1 MKHLLRYIRIVH
13 GTIYERFSLFRY
25 MFHLRFQRIFHPKTV
40 FLILTPE
47 HGNLGDHAIARAE
60 AELLESLKLPF
71 IEITGSKLVKLNQI
85 HRLNIMNGRTIL
97 INGGGNLGTLWFSVE
112 QLIRTIIIQN
122 PRSKIVILPS
132 TIYYEDSDLGRGELQ
147 KSAEIYNAHSNLLI
161 CLRERQSY
169 DIAIDLYRDVRLM
182 PDMAMYLDYSEPR
195 FERNGCILCLRSD
208 HERTLSEEERAS
220 VLSQATALFGDRICY
235 RDMIFGSRISPA
247 DREKALEQQF
257 EAFKRAELVITDR
270 LHGMIFCAITG
281 TPCIVLNSKSHKVR
295 GCYEWL
301 KHLDYI
307 RICDNI
313 AEIGSIYQSIPSG
326 PFSYDNHNLLPYY
339 SDLISDL
346 QRAKKHHG

>member
-1 MKHLLRYIRIVH
+1 MAQNMRNKY
-13 GTIYERFSLFRY
+13 
-25 MFHLRFQRIFHPKTV
+25 FQRIRLYWHIATKACCCLWERLSHPKSEYLV
-40 FLILTPE
+40 LTPE
-47 HGNLGDHAIARAE
+47 HGNLGDHAITQAEQRLLHAARFH
-60 AELLESLKLPF
+60 L
-71 IEITGSKLVKLNQI
+71 IEITGSELQKRRELGLL
-85 HRLNIMNGRTIL
+85 RLMNGRTIF

-122 PRSKIVILPS
+122 PHSKIVILPS
-132 TIYYEDSDLGRGELQ
+132 SIYYEDSDFGRGELQ

-339 SDLISDL
+339 FDLISDL

>member
-1 MKHLLRYIRIVH
+1 MNRFCKRLKLYWKLASKACSCLW
-13 GTIYERFSLFRY
+13 ERLT
-25 MFHLRFQRIFHPKTV
+25 HPGWPY
-40 FLILTPE
+40 LILTPE
-47 HGNLGDHAIARAE
+47 HDNLGDHAIAQ
-60 AELLESLKLPF
+60 AELQLFREHSIKV
-71 IEITGSKLVKLNQI
+71 IEVTGSELQRRRECGML
-85 HRLNIMNGRTIL
+85 RLMNGRKIFVH
-97 INGGGNLGTLWFSVE
+97 GGGYLGTLWFSAEMLLRAV
-112 QLIRTIIIQN
+112 IVQN
-122 PRSKIVILPS
+122 PRSKIIVLPN
-132 TIYYEDSDLGRGELQ
+132 TIYYEDSEHGHRELD
-147 KSAEIYNAHSNLLI
+147 KSVAIYNSHKNLTLYF
-161 CLRERQSY
+161 REEKSFQ
-169 DIAIDLYRDVRLM
+169 IASGLYRNVKLM
-182 PDMAMYLDYSEPR
+182 PDMVMYLNYCEPR

-247 DREKALEQQF
+247 DREKVLEQQF

-339 SDLISDL
+339 FDLISDL